1 MFDITGITALAT
13 GSRLE
18 DLEKDDLAILQ
29 RALGASCYDVG
40 PIDGLIG
47 SRTRTAY
54 ADLTENL
61 GDGDPAV
68 VDAAACTHLERRALE
83 LRDLLAR
90 PATTPDEVKE
100 RLREACIFAGLGKP
114 EQVAYVLATVEH
126 ETNRTFRPVEEA
138 YWVANADDW
147 RRRNL
152 RYYPYYGRGYV
163 QLTWERNYR
172 AYSDLVGVDLVAEP
186 DAALRH
192 DISLFV
198 IVQGM
203 KIGGFTG
210 KKLEDYV
217 RPGHVDF
224 VRARRVINGNDRA
237 RDIAALAESYA
248 SG

>member
-1 MFDITGITALAT
+1 MFDVTGITDLAS
-13 GSRLE
+13 GSRLA
-18 DLEKDDLAILQ
+18 DLDQTNLAILQ
-29 RALGASCYDVG
+29 RGLGASCYNVG

-54 ADLTENL
+54 ADLMEDL
-61 GDGDPAV
+61 GGGDAEV
-68 VDAAACTHLERRALE
+68 LESSACTHLDGRAAE
-83 LRDLLAR
+83 LREVLGR
-90 PATTPDEVKE
+90 PASTKDEVKE
-100 RLREACIFAGLGKP
+100 RLREGCVFAGLGMP
-114 EQVAYVLATVEH
+114 EQIAYVLATADH
-126 ETNRTFRPVEEA
+126 ETNHTFKPVEEA
-138 YWVANADDW
+138 YWVRNADAW

-152 RYYPYYGRGYV
+152 RYYPFYGRGYV

-172 AYSDLVGVDLVAEP
+172 SYSDLIGIDLAADPTE
-186 DAALRH
+186 ALRH

-237 RDIAALAESYA
+237 DDIADLARTYV
-248 SG
+248 

>member
-1 MFDITGITALAT
+1 MFDVSGITGLAA
-13 GSRLE
+13 GSRL
-18 DLEKDDLAILQ
+18 DDLGERDLALLQ
-29 RALGASCYDVG
+29 RGLGASCYDVG

-54 ADLTENL
+54 ADLIDDMGG
-61 GDGDPAV
+61 GDAGVVDPA
-68 VDAAACTHLERRALE
+68 ACAHLEGRAAE

-90 PATTPDEVKE
+90 PATTPDEVKA
-100 RLREACIFAGLGKP
+100 RLREGCAFAGLGMP
-114 EQVAYVLATVEH
+114 EQIAYVLGTVDH
-126 ETNRTFRPVEEA
+126 ETNHTFRPVEEA
-138 YWVANADDW
+138 YWVPDAAAW
-147 RRRNL
+147 RERNL
-152 RYYPYYGRGYV
+152 RYHPFYGRGYV

-172 AYSDLVGVDLVAEP
+172 AYSELIGIDLVADP
-186 DAALRH
+186 GAALRH

-210 KKLEDYV
+210 RKLEDYV

-237 RDIAALAESYA
+237 EDIAALARTYV
-248 SG
+248 

>member
-1 MFDITGITALAT
+1 MFDVSGIAT
-13 GSRLE
+13 LSAGSRLE
-18 DLEKDDLAILQ
+18 DLEQADLATLQ
-29 RALGASCYDVG
+29 RGLGASCYDVG

-47 SRTRTAY
+47 ARTRTAY
-54 ADLTENL
+54 ADLMEDL
-61 GDGDPAV
+61 GGDSTV
-68 VDAAACTHLERRALE
+68 VDASACAHLEDRAVE

-90 PATTPDEVKE
+90 PATSPGEVKE
-100 RLREACIFAGLGKP
+100 RLREGCVFAGLGMP
-114 EQVAYVLATVEH
+114 EQTAYVLATVEH
-126 ETNRTFRPVEEA
+126 ETNRTFKPVEEA
-138 YWVANADDW
+138 YWVSNADDW

-210 KKLEDYV
+210 RKLEDYV

-224 VRARRVINGNDRA
+224 VRARRVINGDDCA
-237 RDIAALAESYA
+237 RDIAALAEA
-248 SG
+248 RL